1 MEWYTEGKSVK
12 KVSRLEKKLRR
23 MAKALNKIS
32 KKYSFTYLDLYFI
45 HGTQGAETINVRAK
59 KKDEVVFDSYAF
71 IE

>member
-1 MEWYTEGKSVK
+1 MEWYTEGKSIK

-23 MAKALNKIS
+23 MASKLNRIS
-32 KKYSFTYLDLYFI
+32 KKHGFTYLDVYFLRGI
-45 HGTQGAETINVRAK
+45 KGTQSISIRAK